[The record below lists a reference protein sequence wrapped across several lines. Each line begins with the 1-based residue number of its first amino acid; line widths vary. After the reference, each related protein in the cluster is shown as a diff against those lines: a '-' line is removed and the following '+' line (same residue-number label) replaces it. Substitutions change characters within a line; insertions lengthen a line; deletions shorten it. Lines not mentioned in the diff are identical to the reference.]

1 MRSDADEAIAAARLQ
16 LKAEAE
22 AASGSPPTADLS
34 AKMSEAGQQPR
45 EKVCAS
51 ALSSV
56 RPVATQGVPRRG
68 ARLDHEARPDAEQSI
83 PVTLTL
89 PPADLFTKMTEA
101 GKEASESPE
110 HLWDM

>member
-1 MRSDADEAIAAARLQ
+1 MLHRAARLH
-16 LKAEAE
+16 A
-22 AASGSPPTADLS
+22 TADLS

-45 EKVCAS
+45 EKVRAS

-83 PVTLTL
+83 PEV
-89 PPADLFTKMTEA
+89 E
-101 GKEASESPE
+101 G
-110 HLWDM
+110 